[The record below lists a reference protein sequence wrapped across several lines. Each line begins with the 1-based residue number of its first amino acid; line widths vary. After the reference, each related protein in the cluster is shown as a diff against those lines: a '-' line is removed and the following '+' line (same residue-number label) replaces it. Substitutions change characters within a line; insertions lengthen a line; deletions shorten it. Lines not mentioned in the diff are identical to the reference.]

1 MLRCLA
7 SVEACSIFFGSE
19 PRSLKCDLLVCSPPL
34 LTADFQNKIIFISLQ
49 YASVNFFWEIT
60 LTFGSTHA
68 DAVPRDRAAA
78 ESSANSLELRAKNCE
93 GVKVGRFVCVCV
105 WFFSWFHF
113 RGPMGLWPGGQAKCL
128 PHMRP
133 EKLIRRRD
141 SCGQPFW
148 PMRSEVPVFFLGGL
162 GVETS
167 RFCVW
172 RVVGINCVTVRT

>member
-93 GVKVGRFVCVCV
+93 GVMVGRFVCVCV
-105 WFFSWFHF
+105 CGSFPGFTSEGQWAFGPAAKRNACRICGRRSSSGGEIVVDSLFAQCVAKFPFS
-113 RGPMGLWPGGQAKCL
+113 
-128 PHMRP
+128 
-133 EKLIRRRD
+133 
-141 SCGQPFW
+141 
-148 PMRSEVPVFFLGGL
+148 FLA
-162 GVETS
+162 
-167 RFCVW
+167 VW
-172 RVVGINCVTVRT
+172 E

>member
-1 MLRCLA
+1 MRR
-7 SVEACSIFFGSE
+7 SI
-19 PRSLKCDLLVCSPPL
+19 
-34 LTADFQNKIIFISLQ
+34 
-49 YASVNFFWEIT
+49 FFWEIT

-93 GVKVGRFVCVCV
+93 GVMVGRFVCVCV

-141 SCGQPFW
+141 SCGQPFC
-148 PMRSEVPVFFLGGL
+148 PMRSEVPVFFLGGP
-162 GVETS
+162 GS
-167 RFCVW
+167 RDFPILRLACCGDQLRDSADIAPWKSAAKEAAKCHKHW
-172 RVVGINCVTVRT
+172 RSVFQQVQINMSFPECPTEVSCKSVARGC